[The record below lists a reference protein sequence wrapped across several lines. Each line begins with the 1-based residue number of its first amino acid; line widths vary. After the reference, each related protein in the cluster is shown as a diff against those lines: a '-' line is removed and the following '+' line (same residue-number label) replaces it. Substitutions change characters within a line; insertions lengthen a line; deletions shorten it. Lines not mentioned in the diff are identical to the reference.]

1 MSAPASSLS
10 VRLHLVSRT
19 LRYADALTALPGYPA
34 GVEALIRWESLT
46 TAVLNRQV
54 ATVSALLGS
63 PTAAEQRK
71 RRERA
76 ERLARRG
83 GHPAPHDPLRRREP
97 PVFWHE
103 SGAGLPVLLLN
114 GWTASGLLWP
124 TRWLRRLE
132 ARYRVLRI
140 DNRGTGWSRT
150 APAPFTIGD
159 MAVDAASV
167 LRAAGGKPATVVGLS
182 MGGMIAQELALRHPS
197 AVDHLVLVATRPPS
211 PASVQSPSRLLL
223 DSLRGPRRGQTL
235 ADYYGA
241 IWARF
246 AAPGFAEEHPDLLTE
261 VVSQVV
267 RRPTPRRGLLDQ
279 SRAML
284 GWSGP
289 RRLRDIQVRT
299 DVVHGTLD
307 PLTPVENS
315 RRLAALIPRAQ
326 LHELAGVGHLVPQEA
341 GRQLTEILDAPTAD
355 QVHAYRATKCR

>member
-1 MSAPASSLS
+1 MTAP
-10 VRLHLVSRT
+10 RPCINHH
-19 LRYADALTALPGYPA
+19 
-34 GVEALIRWESLT
+34 
-46 TAVLNRQV
+46 
-54 ATVSALLGS
+54 
-63 PTAAEQRK
+63 
-71 RRERA
+71 
-76 ERLARRG
+76 RG
-83 GHPAPHDPLRRREP
+83 GSGPPL
-97 PVFWHE
+97 
-103 SGAGLPVLLLN
+103 LLLN
-114 GWTASGLLWP
+114 GFTAGGGVWP
-124 TRWLRRLE
+124 TAWLKDLMT
-132 ARYRVLRI
+132 RYTVIRP
-140 DNRGTGWSRT
+140 DNRGSGWSRT
-150 APAPFTIGD
+150 APRPFSIAD
-159 MAVDAASV
+159 LADDAHAV
-167 LRAAGGKPATVVGLS
+167 LRHCDVDCARVLGLS